1 MLEDGKN
8 QRSEQS
14 QSEAIHV
21 SGRSNG
27 FKRID
32 REELFRVLS
41 PFGPSNDHIH
51 ILLARRTLSCY
62 SFLHFW
68 NFCHCHYIDRKAKQW
83 LGIARSTQASS
94 ISSASPGN
102 ALRASC
108 ANCVAKYAHASSG
121 TRWRASHSAL
131 ASLNFCAFAA
141 CAQKLIRNWAWSEQG
156 GPQALLKHNF
166 LGFFL

>member
-1 MLEDGKN
+1 MGGANRTQQLGNLVEKMKTELFHLSTDVLMLEDGKN

-62 SFLHFW
+62 SFLHF
-68 NFCHCHYIDRKAKQW
+68 
-83 LGIARSTQASS
+83 
-94 ISSASPGN
+94 
-102 ALRASC
+102 
-108 ANCVAKYAHASSG
+108 
-121 TRWRASHSAL
+121 
-131 ASLNFCAFAA
+131 
-141 CAQKLIRNWAWSEQG
+141 
-156 GPQALLKHNF
+156 
-166 LGFFL
+166 